1 MQQSVRP
8 QRVHPKEQTFRPDIE
23 GLRAVA
29 VLMVLLAH
37 GRVPGFSGGFAGV
50 DVFFVIS
57 GFLITGLLVR
67 EAERDGRISYV
78 DFWARRAK
86 RLLPA
91 SSLVL
96 VATILLAW
104 LAVPAALWN
113 TFARDIMAA
122 ALYVVNWR
130 FADQSVDYFAHTNTS
145 PVQHYWSLAVEE
157 QYYVVWPLLLG
168 LLLFVAR
175 RAHLK
180 VRPVMAVGLGLILV
194 PSFVWALIYTHSEPA
209 KSYFVTTTRL
219 WELAAGALVAVAG
232 HLWMRLSRP
241 AAAMAAI
248 AGALGLLLT
257 VPLSKA
263 DGWPGTS
270 TLLPVLATALV
281 IIAGYTLREGVVH
294 RVLASAPMVWI
305 GGLSYGIY
313 LWHFPLITIAD
324 LHWGEL
330 AWPVALAIALGSVVP
345 AFLTQ
350 RLLENP
356 VRFAGA
362 LKRAPWLAIGVGAVC
377 TLLGVSAG
385 GALAAAGNGQVK
397 QAAASD
403 VRGVGDAI
411 KQTKSSAQPK
421 KPGQQAPTNPLLL
434 PPDPSKIDLNI
445 KSITPDPL
453 RASDDNAKH
462 TCLVQIEVT
471 SVDSC
476 PGGDPKG
483 TRTIALVG
491 DSKAD
496 MWSDAVSKY
505 AAAHHLRLEIYTK
518 ASCPLTTEPIY
529 RTASAGHNYRQC
541 TTWVNKVLQRLQ
553 TSKPA
558 AVVTS
563 GYAAHALAP
572 NGTADTSL
580 MTKGYVDAW
589 TKLKR
594 SGIPVVAIADVPDTT
609 GNDTT
614 ICVSSHRK
622 NANQACAYEKNDG
635 SGTPSLRAAAEQL
648 GSPFVSVNDWVCP
661 TQKTCPV
668 VIGNVLVFRDDKHL
682 SAAFVNSLTP
692 VFEAR
697 MDHAFGAVGL
707 H

>member
-1 MQQSVRP
+1 MQQSVT
-8 QRVHPKEQTFRPDIE
+8 PKEQAYRPDIE
-23 GLRAVA
+23 GLRAIA

-96 VATILLAW
+96 VATILLSW

-113 TFARDIMAA
+113 TVSKDIIAS

-145 PVQHYWSLAVEE
+145 PVQHFWSLAVEE

-168 LLLFVAR
+168 LLLFIAR
-175 RAHLK
+175 RAQLK
-180 VRPVMAVGLGLILV
+180 IRAVMAVGLALILL
-194 PSFVWALIYTHSEPA
+194 PSFIWALVYTNSEPA

-219 WELAAGALVAVAG
+219 WELAAGALVAVAA
-232 HLWMRLSRP
+232 HLWIRLSRQ
-241 AAAMAAI
+241 AAAVAAI

-263 DGWPGTS
+263 DGWPGVS
-270 TLLPVLATALV
+270 TLLPVLATVLV
-281 IIAGYTLREGVVH
+281 IVAGFTLREGIVH

-330 AWPVALAIALGSVVP
+330 AWPLALAIALGSVVP

-385 GALAAAGNGQVK
+385 GALAAAGNGEVK
-397 QAAASD
+397 QAASAD

-411 KQTKSSAQPK
+411 GKTGVTTPA
-421 KPGQQAPTNPLLL
+421 KPGQKAPPNPLLL
-434 PPDPSKIDLNI
+434 PPDPAKIDLAI

-453 RASDDNAKH
+453 RAAQDVPKH
-462 TCLVQIEVT
+462 SCLIQIEVT
-471 SVDSC
+471 IPKKCV
-476 PGGDPKG
+476 GGDPNG
-483 TRTIALVG
+483 SRTLALVG

-496 MWSDAVSKY
+496 MWADAVSKY
-505 AAAHHLRLEIYTK
+505 AADHHLKLEIYTK

-541 TTWVNKVLQRLQ
+541 TTWVSTMLQKLTQQR
-553 TSKPA
+553 PV

-563 GYAAHALAP
+563 GYAAHAIAA
-572 NGTADTSL
+572 NGSADTGL

-589 TKLKR
+589 TRLKQ
-594 SGIPVVAIADVPDTT
+594 SGIPVIAIADVPDTT
-609 GNDTT
+609 GNDTSV
-614 ICVSSHRK
+614 CVSGHRG
-622 NANQACAYEKNDG
+622 NANQACAYEKNGG
-635 SGTPSLRAAAEQL
+635 SGSASLQQAAQQV
-648 GSPFVSVNDWVCP
+648 GSQFVTVNDWVCP
-661 TQKTCPV
+661 TDKTCPV
-668 VIGNVLVFRDDKHL
+668 VVGNVLVFRDDKHL
-682 SAAFVNSLTP
+682 TQAFVTSLYP

-697 MDHAFGAVGL
+697 MERAFGAAGVG
-707 H
+707 